1 MIMVVMNPTTVRGV
15 RVPLE
20 EGEDDIL
27 QGFSG
32 FPAKL
37 CSRKSAKYEEQ
48 QVQFVACFLALF
60 VAEHKTEKRPRPEG
74 RRKRSVCNFSF
85 IIGGLRFIF
94 LSLATPDTY
103 NYRFANSC
111 PCSIHKFLSF
121 QCISRDER
129 SCQCNI
135 KLNVSTVAKREKFRA
150 F

>member
-60 VAEHKTEKRPRPEG
+60 VAEHKTPVATENDRGPTGPRE
-74 RRKRSVCNFSF
+74 RSILIMYFSQKM
-85 IIGGLRFIF
+85 
-94 LSLATPDTY
+94 LSYPDTY
-103 NYRFANSC
+103 IIFIGKVRHTRKIGYRKHSSYEIIEDSRTYC
-111 PCSIHKFLSF
+111 PSVKKGL
-121 QCISRDER
+121 E
-129 SCQCNI
+129 
-135 KLNVSTVAKREKFRA
+135 LA
-150 F
+150 

>member
-37 CSRKSAKYEEQ
+37 CSRKFAKYEEQ

-60 VAEHKTEKRPRPEG
+60 VAEHKNFDGSREKRPSPAEG
-74 RRKRSVCNFSF
+74 PRK
-85 IIGGLRFIF
+85 
-94 LSLATPDTY
+94 
-103 NYRFANSC
+103 
-111 PCSIHKFLSF
+111 
-121 QCISRDER
+121 
-129 SCQCNI
+129 
-135 KLNVSTVAKREKFRA
+135 
-150 F
+150 

>member
-60 VAEHKTEKRPRPEG
+60 VAEHKTPVATENDRGPTGPRE
-74 RRKRSVCNFSF
+74 RSIHNFSF
-85 IIGGLRFIF
+85 IMGGLPPPLYIPEHCYSGH
-94 LSLATPDTY
+94 LQLWI
-103 NYRFANSC
+103 C
-111 PCSIHKFLSF
+111 
-121 QCISRDER
+121 
-129 SCQCNI
+129 
-135 KLNVSTVAKREKFRA
+135 
-150 F
+150 